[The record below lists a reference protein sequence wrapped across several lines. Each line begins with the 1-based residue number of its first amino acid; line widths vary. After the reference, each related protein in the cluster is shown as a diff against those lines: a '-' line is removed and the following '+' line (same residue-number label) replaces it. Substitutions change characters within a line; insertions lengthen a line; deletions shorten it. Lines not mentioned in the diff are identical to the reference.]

1 MKQLLKGQWVLLTG
15 ASSGIGRQL
24 CKLLIEKQGAK
35 VFGVGR
41 DETKMQT
48 LQAEL
53 GENAVNFRYALFDV
67 SEKTAWEDLK
77 EQLSKEGISPILL
90 INNAGAFPVFAKT
103 LEIGSETVERLL
115 RINFLSSVYSAEL
128 LLPSMME
135 AHGKNAGF
143 VNICSS
149 SALGSVVGTAA
160 YCASKAAMRAY
171 TESLSLELSG
181 KAYVGIFY
189 PGTTGT
195 ELFRNDEQTKES
207 ALDKI
212 AMPPEKMAKK
222 LLKKIVARKR
232 RAVVGWDAKAMNLM
246 AKLFPVKGP
255 QLICWVMKKSGSK
268 VFKNVF

>member
-1 MKQLLKGQWVLLTG
+1 MKEQWVVLTG

-35 VFGVGR
+35 VYGVGR

-48 LQAEL
+48 LQEEL
-53 GENAVNFRYALFDV
+53 GDKASNFRYALFDV
-67 SEKTAWEDLK
+67 SQKSAWEEFRCRLTD
-77 EQLSKEGISPILL
+77 EGISPILL
-90 INNAGAFPVFAKT
+90 INNAGAFPVFSKT
-103 LEIGSETVERLL
+103 LEIGSETVERLMH
-115 RINFLSSVYSAEL
+115 INFLSSVYSAEL
-128 LLPSMME
+128 LFPSMIE
-135 AHGKNAGF
+135 AHGKSAGL

-149 SALGSVVGTAA
+149 SALCSVVGTAA
-160 YCASKAAMRAY
+160 YCASKAAMKAY
-171 TESLSLELSG
+171 TESLALEYHG
-181 KAYVGIFY
+181 KAYVGILY

-195 ELFRNDEQTKES
+195 ELFRDDEQTKES

-222 LLKKIVARKR
+222 LLKKIVARR
-232 RAVVGWDAKAMNLM
+232 ARAVVGWDAKAMNLM